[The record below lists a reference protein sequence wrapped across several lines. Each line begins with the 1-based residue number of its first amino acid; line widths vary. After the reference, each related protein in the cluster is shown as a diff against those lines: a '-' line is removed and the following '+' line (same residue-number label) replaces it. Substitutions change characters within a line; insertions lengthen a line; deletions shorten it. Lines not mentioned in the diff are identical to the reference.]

1 MSTDPGFTCAC
12 CGERHA
18 ETPMNFS
25 SPAPA
30 FWEPGMERAKK
41 CELTSDQCVIRG
53 EAFFVRGLIELPVI
67 GHDEVFSW
75 GVWVSLSE
83 RNFRRANEMWEN
95 PAREAEP
102 AYFGWLSTELF
113 PYQPTTINLKTMVH
127 TRAVGLRPTV
137 ELEPTDHPLAVE
149 QRTGITMDRVR
160 QLAEAVLHAQA

>member
-1 MSTDPGFTCAC
+1 MSADLGFTCTC

-30 FWEPGMERAKK
+30 YWQPDMEQVRD
-41 CELTSDQCVIRG
+41 CLLSSDQCVIQG

-67 GHDEVFSW
+67 GRDDVFSW

-83 RNFRRANEMWEN
+83 KNFERASELWET
-95 PAREAEP
+95 PGRESEP
-102 AYFGWLSTELF
+102 AYFGWLSTDLL
-113 PYQPTTINLKTMVH
+113 PYSPSTINLKTMVH
-127 TRAVGLRPTV
+127 TRPVGERPFI

-160 QLAEAVLHAQA
+160 ELAEAVLHSKH